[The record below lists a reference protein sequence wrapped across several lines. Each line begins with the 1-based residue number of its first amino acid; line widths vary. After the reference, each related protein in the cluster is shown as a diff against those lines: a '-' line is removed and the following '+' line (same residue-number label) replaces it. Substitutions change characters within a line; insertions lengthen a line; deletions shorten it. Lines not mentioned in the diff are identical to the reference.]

1 MDAKL
6 QEIAYDQVSNI
17 SGKIKSKTKKSDVF
31 ESIFRSLG
39 KESKNKKDEISD
51 QTFNIFE
58 NLGSKNSN
66 IKKNLIKELS
76 NIDELSNSSEN
87 QLLNLGQ
94 NVNLINIKSE
104 QKKGEISKDQNLKNK
119 VNTKNLEEVTLNA
132 DKFNGKS
139 LQIVLDAIQ
148 THLKEQFSLNKS
160 NLEEITSNMNKS
172 NNKTLQ
178 NILDAF
184 QAYLKEQSSWSKSNL
199 EEITSNINKSN
210 SKSLQIVLDALQSH
224 LKERISLNK
233 SNLEETISNAD
244 KSNGKSL
251 QFVLDTV
258 KNIENK
264 RSGLKQE
271 LYNKS
276 SKIQENEKYN
286 DHNNNL
292 TNMIYLKDNTQ
303 NIETNIETKQ
313 ENIYLSSNLQQS
325 DNKTKEDIKTLDTK
339 DNQSSLER
347 SININTLIELKE
359 GYESN
364 SNNNQQKENTDNL
377 PNRMLPNQS
386 NFNFSYNQT
395 NITANITQNI
405 LNMFI
410 NSKDIII
417 NQNMISE
424 IQDILEKSGFKNNN
438 LVIKDKEKVI
448 KIYKDEVKDL
458 KNYGIN
464 IEV

>member
-51 QTFNIFE
+51 KTFNIFE

-66 IKKNLIKELS
+66 IKKNLIKKLS

-104 QKKGEISKDQNLKNK
+104 QKKGEISNDQNLKNK
-119 VNTKNLEEVTLNA
+119 VNTKNLEEVTSNA

-139 LQIVLDAIQ
+139 LQFVIAAIQ

-160 NLEEITSNMNKS
+160 NLEK
-172 NNKTLQ
+172 
-178 NILDAF
+178 
-184 QAYLKEQSSWSKSNL
+184 
-199 EEITSNINKSN
+199 ITSNINKSN

-264 RSGLKQE
+264 RSGLKRE

-292 TNMIYLKDNTQ
+292 TNMIYLKDNIQ

-448 KIYKDEVKDL
+448 KIYKEEVKDL